1 MQGLWIYIRFNA
13 LQLSSIVD
21 DTGQLAAYSAKPIGI
36 YDALNNQ
43 LCQVNTESL
52 RLGLKVNM
60 GLAAAS
66 ALCAELEIIEYDTA
80 REEQLLLD
88 IAQQLYGVTADIS
101 LDKPNGLYLRA
112 DNMLKLYGGIQPYW
126 RTLNAILNTLSGS
139 YDYAAAYSISA
150 AKVLAKAAYNG
161 ISDDKHVWKKAL
173 CRCALTHSEL
183 TEKQLIALQRV
194 GIHSFTDL
202 FKQPVSAIAAR
213 FDGAMLRYLSELKG
227 ERFAQLPLYRPLQQF
242 RQQHVLLYEITLSE
256 RLLNPLNLMLKK
268 LEQFLVQR
276 GLVAFDL
283 NISLQLR
290 DHDSDVSEQLWQLH
304 CAQGESRASAW
315 LDIAQIS
322 IERLKLVAPVQG
334 LRLSTQ
340 QLSKAVAAND
350 DLFSG
355 KQHNMNSLQLLAR
368 LHAKLGEDAVS
379 QVQLSNDYRPE
390 YINKV
395 CLPGDNN
402 QLTTQLDD
410 SANQAFYHDRPAL
423 LLSRPITLPPQTK
436 ILSSPERIVTGWW
449 DDKPVA
455 RDYFIAQNRQG
466 QYLWVFRTP
475 DNAWYVH
482 GYFA

>member
-1 MQGLWIYIRFNA
+1 MQGLWLYIRFNA
-13 LQLSSIVD
+13 LQLSSIID
-21 DTGQLAAYSAKPIGI
+21 DEGKLALHTTKPIAI

-52 RLGLKVNM
+52 QLGLKANM

-66 ALCAELEIIEYDTA
+66 ALCAELEIIEYDPA
-80 REEQLLLD
+80 REEQLLLN

-101 LDKPNGLYLRA
+101 LDKPNGLYLRV
-112 DNMLKLYGGIQPYW
+112 DNMLKLYDGIHAYW
-126 RTLNAILNTLSGS
+126 QTLSTILGTFNS
-139 YDYAAAYSISA
+139 HYDYATAYSISA
-150 AKVLAKAAYNG
+150 AKVLANAGYNRV
-161 ISDDKHVWKKAL
+161 SDSQHEWKKAL
-173 CRCALTHSEL
+173 CRCALNHSEL
-183 TEKQLIALQRV
+183 TEKQLTALQRV

-227 ERFAQLPLYRPLQQF
+227 ERFAQLPLYRPPQQF
-242 RQQHVLLYEITLSE
+242 EQHHVLLYEITLSE
-256 RLLNPLNLMLKK
+256 RLLKPLELILKR

-283 NISLQLR
+283 NVNLQLR
-290 DHDSDVSEQLWQLH
+290 DHETESSQQWLLH

-315 LDIAQIS
+315 LEIAQIS
-322 IERLKLVAPVQG
+322 IERLTLLAPVQG
-334 LRLSTQ
+334 LSLSAQ

-368 LHAKLGEDAVS
+368 LHAKLGEEAVS
-379 QVQLSNDYRPE
+379 QVRLSHDHRPE
-390 YINKV
+390 HTNQV
-395 CLPGDNN
+395 FLPSDNTTLTN
-402 QLTTQLDD
+402 QLEA
-410 SANQAFYHDRPAL
+410 SANQDFYYDRPAL
-423 LLSRPITLPPQTK
+423 LLAKPTSLPPKTK
-436 ILSSPERIVTGWW
+436 ILSPPERIVAGWW

-455 RDYFIAQNRQG
+455 RDYFIAQNSQG

-475 DNAWYVH
+475 ENHWYVH